1 MVAKQILKFGKLLL
15 YLIDLKVF
23 LFKRIQGLV
32 HLSPQNPLG
41 VVWLSLTGN

>member
-1 MVAKQILKFGKLLL
+1 MVAKQILKFGKL
-15 YLIDLKVF
+15 DLKVY

-32 HLSPQNPLG
+32 FLLNPQNPLG